1 MAFDLPTAILVTALL
16 TFGVGASLSFAASRY
31 PQHLRTSMRIWI
43 GGLLLETLALLSA
56 VIRGPGAVDAFFIVA
71 TNTVYALS
79 FAEMGRAM
87 DHFAGRA
94 RSRVPLLLVGV
105 VCVILILFTAV
116 WPSPR
121 WRVSLDTIPLVALQL
136 GVARSVLF
144 GRDVL
149 RPADHLTGLL
159 FVAVAVLALLR
170 GLAEFAGP
178 LLPAFDFRGEVLSA
192 VLLFGAT
199 LPMLATIGFTLMCV
213 DRLNDDLSRL
223 AMVDPLTGVYNRRT
237 LASYAETAIED
248 ARRLQLPLALLA
260 IDVDHF
266 KQINDRYG
274 HDAGDEALLALIE
287 RMRAVLA
294 DDMMLSRIGG
304 EEFAVLLPATEEAD
318 AVEIAERMRREVA
331 SSPLLLGEHALSLQ
345 VSIGI
350 ATLGD
355 GPRNLHDLLREAD
368 RALYAAK
375 HAGRNRCVARSSLAS
390 VQAALPLD
398 VIPG

>member
-1 MAFDLPTAILVTALL
+1 MAFDVPTAILVTALL

-31 PQHLRTSMRIWI
+31 PEHLRTAMRIWI

-56 VIRGPGAVDAFFIVA
+56 AIRGPGADDAFLIVA

-87 DHFAGRA
+87 DYFAGRA
-94 RSRVPLLLVGV
+94 RSRVPLMLVGLFA
-105 VCVILILFTAV
+105 LILFLFAVV

-121 WRVSLDTIPLVALQL
+121 WRVSLDTIPLAALQL
-136 GVARSVLF
+136 GVARSVLL

-149 RPADHLTGLL
+149 RPADYLTGLL
-159 FVAVAVLALLR
+159 FVGVAALALLR
-170 GLAEFAGP
+170 GMVEFAGP
-178 LLPAFDFRGEVLSA
+178 LLPALDFRGEVLSA
-192 VLLFGAT
+192 VLVFGAT

-213 DRLNDDLSRL
+213 DRLSDDLSRL
-223 AMVDPLTGVYNRRT
+223 AMIDPLTGVYNRRT
-237 LASYAETAIED
+237 LASFAETAIAD
-248 ARRLQLPLALLA
+248 AQRLRLPLALLA

-274 HDAGDEALLALIE
+274 HDAGDEALLGLIE
-287 RMRAVLA
+287 RMRAALA
-294 DDMMLSRIGG
+294 DDTMLSRIGG
-304 EEFAVLLPATEEAD
+304 EEFAVLLPVMDEAD
-318 AVEIAERMRREVA
+318 AVELAERMRNEVA
-331 SSPLLLGEHALSLQ
+331 SSPLRIGEHTLSLQ

-350 ATLGD
+350 ATLAD

-375 HAGRNRCVARSSLAS
+375 HAGRNRCVTRSSLTRAQGS
-390 VQAALPLD
+390 APLD
-398 VIPG
+398 LASR

>member
-1 MAFDLPTAILVTALL
+1 MAFDVPTAILVTALL

-31 PQHLRTSMRIWI
+31 PEHLRTAMRIWI

-56 VIRGPGAVDAFFIVA
+56 SIRGPDAAEAFFIVA

-94 RSRVPLLLVGV
+94 RSRVPLLLVGI
-105 VCVILILFTAV
+105 VCLILFLFTAV

-121 WRVSLDTIPLVALQL
+121 WRISLDTIPLVALQL
-136 GVARSVLF
+136 GVARSVLL

-149 RPADHLTGLL
+149 RPADYLTGLL
-159 FVAVAVLALLR
+159 FVGVAVLALLR
-170 GLAEFAGP
+170 GVAEFAGP
-178 LLPAFDFRGEVLSA
+178 LLPALDFRGEVLSA
-192 VLLFGAT
+192 VLVFGAT

-237 LASYAETAIED
+237 LASFAETAIAD
-248 ARRLQLPLALLA
+248 ARRLHLPLALLA

-274 HDAGDEALLALIE
+274 HDAGDEALLGLIQ
-287 RMRAVLA
+287 RMRAALA
-294 DDMMLSRIGG
+294 DDAMLSRIGG
-304 EEFAVLLPATEEAD
+304 EEFAVLLPVMDEAE
-318 AVEIAERMRREVA
+318 ALEVAERMRSEVA
-331 SSPLLLGEHALSLQ
+331 ASPLRIGEHTLALQ

-350 ATLGD
+350 ATLAD
-355 GPRNLHDLLREAD
+355 GPGNLHDLLREAD

-375 HAGRNRCVARSSLAS
+375 HAGRNRCVTRSSLARA
-390 VQAALPLD
+390 QASASLD
-398 VIPG
+398 LASR